1 MEFYCI
7 PESRNLLYAE
17 GDELVKEKF
26 VNYALFNV
34 LPTGIE
40 RSRIA

>member
-1 MEFYCI
+1 
-7 PESRNLLYAE
+7 
-17 GDELVKEKF
+17 LVKEKF

-40 RSRIA
+40 RSRIAWTVL